1 MNNHWSRKSVEA
13 LHADVAD
20 GERGLKRTLS
30 AWNLVTLGIGCIIG
44 AGIFVLSGH
53 AAAEAAGPA
62 VVLSFVAGA
71 FVCIFAGLCYAE
83 MASTVPVAGS
93 AYTYAYA
100 TMGQLMAWIIGWD
113 LILEYGV
120 AAVSVAIGWSGYVV
134 SFLKNVGIVVPAQWA
149 QGPLTFNAATGDWAM
164 TGALLNVPAMLVV
177 LAVSALLAIGTRESA
192 RVNDVIV
199 VVKLAVV
206 IAFIVLGF
214 GAVDHA
220 NWITAAN
227 PEGNFIPP
235 IDEHGNFGW
244 GGVLRGAGVVFFAYI
259 GFDAVS
265 CAAQEAKNPQRDL
278 PLGIIGSLLL
288 CSGLYAAVAY
298 VLTGV
303 VPYDK
308 LDVPDPIAVGIDALG
323 LTWFSPIVKFGAICG
338 LTTVVMVLLLGQSR
352 IFYSMS
358 RDGLLP
364 KIFSSVHPRFRTP
377 FATTLWT
384 GVVVSILAGLFPI
397 GLVGELVSI
406 GTLFAFVI
414 VCIGV
419 LVLRKTRPDLHRPF
433 RAPAVKFVAPLGAL
447 SAFGL
452 MLGLPG
458 DTWIRLAVWM
468 ALGMVIYFAYSA
480 RRSRTVA

>member
-1 MNNHWSRKSVEA
+1 MSKHWSRKSVEA
-13 LHADVAD
+13 LHAGIAD
-20 GERGLKRTLS
+20 SEHGLKRSLS

-62 VVLSFVAGA
+62 VVLSFIAGA
-71 FVCIFAGLCYAE
+71 FVCVFAGLCYAE

-134 SFLKNVGIVVPAQWA
+134 SFMKNIGIVIPSQWA
-149 QGPLTFNAATGDWAM
+149 QGPLTYNAITGDWAT
-164 TGALLNVPAMLVV
+164 TGALLNIPAMLVV
-177 LAVSALLAIGTRESA
+177 LAVSTLLAIGTRESA

-199 VVKLAVV
+199 IVKLAVV
-206 IAFIVLGF
+206 IAFIVLGI

-235 IDEHGNFGW
+235 VDEHGSFGW

-298 VLTGV
+298 VLTGI

-338 LTTVVMVLLLGQSR
+338 LTTVVMVLLLGQAR

-364 KIFSSVHPRFRTP
+364 KLFSDVHPRFRTP

-384 GVVVSILAGLFPI
+384 GVIVSILAGLFPI

-414 VCIGV
+414 VSIGV
-419 LVLRKTRPDLHRPF
+419 LILRKTRPDLHRPF
-433 RAPAVKFVAPLGAL
+433 RAPLIYLVAPLGAV
-447 SAFGL
+447 SALIL
-452 MLGLPG
+452 MGFLPL
-458 DTWIRLAVWM
+458 DTWIRLAVW
-468 ALGMVIYFAYSA
+468 LVIGMVVYFAYGA
-480 RRSRTVA
+480 RKAINAQ

>member
-1 MNNHWSRKSVEA
+1 M
-13 LHADVAD
+13 
-20 GERGLKRTLS
+20 
-30 AWNLVTLGIGCIIG
+30 
-44 AGIFVLSGH
+44 
-53 AAAEAAGPA
+53 
-62 VVLSFVAGA
+62 
-71 FVCIFAGLCYAE
+71 
-83 MASTVPVAGS
+83 AGS

-120 AAVSVAIGWSGYVV
+120 AAVSVAIGWSGYMV
-134 SFLKNVGIVVPAQWA
+134 SFLKNIGIAIPTQWA
-149 QGPLTFNAATGDWAM
+149 QGPLTYNAATGDWAL
-164 TGALLNVPAMLVV
+164 TGSLLNIPAMLVV
-177 LAVSALLAIGTRESA
+177 LAVSGLLAIGTRESA

-227 PEGNFIPP
+227 PAGNFIPP
-235 IDEHGNFGW
+235 VDVHGNFGW
-244 GGVLRGAGVVFFAYI
+244 AGVLRGAGVVFFAYI

-265 CAAQEAKNPQRDL
+265 CAAQEAKNPQRDM
-278 PLGIIGSLLL
+278 PLGIIGSLLI

-303 VPYDK
+303 VPYDQ

-323 LTWFSPIVKFGAICG
+323 LKWFSPIVKFGAICG
-338 LTTVVMVLLLGQSR
+338 LTTVVMVLLLGQAR

-364 KIFSSVHPRFRTP
+364 KTFSQVCIRAFAHRSPPR
-377 FATTLWT
+377 LWT

-414 VCIGV
+414 VSIGV

-433 RAPAVKFVAPLGAL
+433 RAPAIHIVAPLGAL
-447 SAFGL
+447 SALGL

-458 DTWIRLAVWM
+458 DTWVRLVVWM
-468 ALGMVIYFAYSA
+468 AIGIVIYFAYSV
-480 RRSRTVA
+480 RRAQPVE